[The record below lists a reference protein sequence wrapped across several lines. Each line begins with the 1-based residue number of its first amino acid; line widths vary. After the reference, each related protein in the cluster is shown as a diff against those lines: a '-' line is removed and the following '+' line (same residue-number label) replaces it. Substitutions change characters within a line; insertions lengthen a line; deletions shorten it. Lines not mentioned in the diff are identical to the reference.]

1 MKLYQFGVCQRR
13 NIGLYPICHRA
24 ILVAVEPGAAFAFR
38 PQESS
43 FALKLVRKIHE
54 TWLTFKHDEAP
65 LLFQPRP

>member
-1 MKLYQFGVCQRR
+1 MKLNLFGVRRRR
-13 NIGLYPICHRA
+13 NIGLYQICDGA
-24 ILVAVEPGAAFAFR
+24 ILVAIEPGAAIAFR

-65 LLFQPRP
+65 LLFQSRP